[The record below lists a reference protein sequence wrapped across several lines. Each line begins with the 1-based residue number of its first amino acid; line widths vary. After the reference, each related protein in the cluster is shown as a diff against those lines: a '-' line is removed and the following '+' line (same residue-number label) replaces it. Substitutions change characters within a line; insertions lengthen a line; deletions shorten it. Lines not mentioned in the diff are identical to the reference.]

1 MLIRKVSIPASLLF
15 SICCWADGL
24 DRDAL
29 LTEAPATPKAGT
41 VRVTGGGGGATQS
54 DDPGTGSGGLNASIL
69 WAPINHLAA
78 DVGGY
83 VQDGSVG
90 PSARARY
97 QFLNQADHGV
107 DMAVG
112 ARFKLVGFSSRAE
125 DLTPKHE
132 AELLLAAGHK
142 FGRLDTIVNAV
153 VGTELGDPGK
163 DAELKAYVGY
173 NLSDSLRCGVD
184 GRVQAEFA
192 DEHGTKRPRAAD
204 TAFTVGP
211 AASWMVTPK
220 VQVQALVGATK
231 ARGVGT
237 QTGLGGQV
245 AASFD
250 F

>member
-1 MLIRKVSIPASLLF
+1 MLIRNVSILASLLF

-24 DRDAL
+24 DRDTL

-41 VRVTGGGGGATQS
+41 VRITGGGGGATQS
-54 DDPGTGSGGLNASIL
+54 DNPGTASGVVNAAIL

-78 DVGGY
+78 DIGAY
-83 VQDGSVG
+83 FQDGSVG
-90 PSARARY
+90 PSARVRY

-107 DMAVG
+107 DMAAG

-184 GRVQAEFA
+184 GRIQAEFV
-192 DEHGTKRPRAAD
+192 DEHGTKRPTAAD
-204 TAFTVGP
+204 TAFAVGP

-220 VQVQALVGATK
+220 IQVQALVGAAK
-231 ARGVGT
+231 ARGAGT
-237 QTGLGGQV
+237 KTGLGGQL
-245 AASFD
+245 AGSFD